1 MVTKRKLIYFTSPTC
16 SPCKA
21 MKPLLN
27 ELDIEMDEHDVS
39 ISQDLA
45 YKYAVRSVPAFF
57 ILEGE
62 NVLNQWVGT
71 MSKKE
76 LETFVYGE
84 Y

>member
-1 MVTKRKLIYFTSPTC
+1 MVTKRYLIYFSSPTC

-27 ELDIEMDEHDVS
+27 DLDVEIDEFDVTV
-39 ISQDLA
+39 SQELA
-45 YKYAVRSVPAFF
+45 YKYSVRSVPSFF
-57 ILEGE
+57 ILDNEKI
-62 NVLNQWVGT
+62 LNQRVGI

-76 LETFVYGE
+76 LEEFVYGE

>member
-16 SPCKA
+16 APCKA

-27 ELDIEMDEHDVS
+27 ELDVEMDEHDVS
-39 ISQDLA
+39 VSQELA

-57 ILEGE
+57 ILENGKM
-62 NVLNQWVGT
+62 LNQWIGT
-71 MSKKE
+71 MTKKE
-76 LETFVYGE
+76 LQQFVYGE